1 MKRKRTGK
9 RKMSKTVYLYDTTL
23 RDGTQ
28 AEGINFSRADK
39 VRIAQALD
47 ALGVHYIEGGWPGS
61 NPKDMG
67 FFHDIRAVRLTQA
80 KVVAFGS
87 TRRAGRPVEQDDN
100 VVTLVKA
107 KTPAIAVF
115 GKSWLLHVRDVL
127 GAAPEENLRMIADT
141 VSYLKSRGVELIYDA
156 EHFFDGFQDDPDYA
170 LSTLQ
175 AAEEAGA
182 DFLVLCDTNGGTL
195 PSDVREITAVVKGKR
210 RIPLGIHAH
219 NDSGLG
225 VAVSLAA
232 VQAGAEMVQGT
243 INGYGER
250 CGNANLVTIIP
261 NLVLKMGIECV
272 GKKQLSRL
280 EETSRFVDELANVRS
295 DTRNPFV
302 GASAFAHKGGMHVD
316 AVRKNPRTFE
326 QHIDPA
332 RVGNRRR
339 ILVSELSGKSNVVL
353 KAIEFGLDL
362 GKDTPQTR
370 EILSEL
376 KRLGEEGYEFEGAD
390 ASFQILMQKALGRH
404 KNFFELEG
412 FRVIVEKRKEGKPI
426 SEATIKVRVSGQGTE
441 HTAAE
446 GDGPVHAL
454 DNALRKALQPFYPQI
469 AKVHLADFKVRVL
482 DAAAGA
488 AAKVRVLMESK
499 DEEGEIWGT
508 VGVSENIIEASWQAL
523 VDSVDYKLFK
533 DRETPP
539 RQDKK

>member
-1 MKRKRTGK
+1 MK
-9 RKMSKTVYLYDTTL
+9 KTVYLYDTTL

-39 VRIAQALD
+39 VRIARTLD
-47 ALGVHYIEGGWPGS
+47 ALGVRYVEGGWPGS

-67 FFHDIRAVRLTQA
+67 FFHDIRAARLRQA

-87 TRRAGRPVEQDDN
+87 TRRAGRPVAEDDN

-107 KTPAIAVF
+107 KTPAIAIF

-127 GAAPEENLRMIADT
+127 NVSPEENLRMISDT
-141 VSYLKSRGVELIYDA
+141 VAYLKARGVEMIYDA
-156 EHFFDGFQDDPDYA
+156 EHFFDGYQDDPAYA
-170 LSTLQ
+170 LATL
-175 AAEEAGA
+175 AEAEKAGA

-195 PSDVREITAVVKGKR
+195 PSAVREITAAVGKKR
-210 RIPLGIHAH
+210 KTPIGIHAH
-219 NDSGLG
+219 NDSGLAA
-225 VAVSLAA
+225 AVSLAA
-232 VQAGAEMVQGT
+232 VEAGASMVQGT

-261 NLVLKMGIECV
+261 SLVLKMGIECI
-272 GKKQLSRL
+272 GKEELSRL

-295 DTRNPFV
+295 DSRAPFV

-326 QHIDPA
+326 HIDPA

-376 KRLGEEGYEFEGAD
+376 KRLGEEGYEFEGSD
-390 ASFQILMQKALGRH
+390 ASFQILMQKALGKH

-412 FRVIVEKRKEGKPI
+412 FRVIVERRKGGKSY
-426 SEATIKVRVSGQGTE
+426 SEATIKVRVAGQGTE

-454 DNALRKALQPFYPQI
+454 DTALRKALQPFYPQI

-482 DAAAGA
+482 DASSGA
-488 AAKVRVLMESK
+488 AAKVRVLMESQ
-499 DEEGEIWGT
+499 DEKGEIWGT
-508 VGVSENIIEASWQAL
+508 VGVSENIIEACWQAL

-533 DRETPP
+533 DKEIPPVPETS
-539 RQDKK
+539 